1 MIQPLR
7 TTHRRIFAVLVVLL
21 PVLIAAG
28 LASRHKETSAAGQTV
43 VLIGAPSARGLI
55 VARRSGTELDAIA
68 TKQLEFPDLL
78 AYWSNSPN
86 ASLPDPEPVLLGSF
100 VPGRLNRFSLPAGSD
115 TGTLILYSVP
125 LGQAVDTVAIGG
137 AQ

>member
-7 TTHRRIFAVLVVLL
+7 TAHRRIFAVMVVLV
-21 PVLIAAG
+21 PILIAAG
-28 LASRHKETSAAGQTV
+28 VASRHKETSATARTV
-43 VLIGAPSARGLI
+43 VLIGARSAGGLI
-55 VARRSGTELDAIA
+55 VAQRSGTELNAIA

-86 ASLPDPEPVLLGSF
+86 ASFPDPESVLLGSF